1 MEMMNKER
9 CLVMFAKYP
18 EKGKVKSR
26 LCQHWDEGL
35 VVLLYRSFIGDL
47 LDRLSGGD
55 YRFRIAYHPVEKKT
69 DFIKQFGDGFSYM
82 PQIGENLGERMKN
95 AFTRCF
101 SEGFR
106 SVVVIGSDSPDL
118 PRWIIGEAFQSLE
131 KHGAVIGPALDGGY
145 YLIGFSGKL
154 SSHGV
159 FEGITWGTNN
169 VFEKTMQHLQE
180 AGITVHVLP
189 PWRDI
194 DRPEDIAALIKDNE
208 KTDFAAS
215 KTMAWLLMR
224 PMFSIIVPVLN
235 EETAINSAIEH
246 IGDLQGNSGSAEI
259 IVVDGDAGGK
269 TIQAIQGSNV
279 ITAVGKKGRGNQMN
293 RGAALAKGDIILFLH
308 ADTRLPFNALNL
320 IDSAL
325 HDPVCVAGAFDLAI
339 ASERP
344 IFRLIEKTASL
355 RSRLTRVPYG
365 DQGIFFRREYFN
377 AIGGFADI
385 PIMEDVEIMRR
396 IKKRGDR
403 IALIDA
409 PVATSARR
417 WEKEGVLKCTLRNR
431 LMISLYLSGVSPER
445 LAKFYR

>member
-1 MEMMNKER
+1 MEMMNKDR
-9 CLVMFAKYP
+9 CLIMFAKYP

-35 VVLLYRSFIGDL
+35 VVLLYRSFIEDL
-47 LDRLSGGD
+47 LYRLSGGD
-55 YRFRIAYHPVEKKT
+55 YRFRVAYHPVEKKT

-82 PQIGENLGERMKN
+82 PQIGEDLGERMKD

-101 SEGFR
+101 SESFR
-106 SVVVIGSDSPDL
+106 YVVVIGSDSPDL
-118 PRWIIGEAFQSLE
+118 PRRIIGEAFQALE

-154 SSHGV
+154 SFHGV
-159 FEGITWGTNN
+159 FEGIPWGTDN

-180 AGITVHVLP
+180 AGIPVHVLP

-208 KTDFAAS
+208 KTDFAES
-215 KTMAWLLMR
+215 KTMTWLLMR
-224 PMFSIIVPVLN
+224 PLFSIIVPVLN
-235 EETAINSAIEH
+235 EESVINPAIEH
-246 IGDLQGNSGSAEI
+246 IGTLQEATGSYEI
-259 IVVDGDAGGK
+259 IVVDGDPEGK
-269 TIQAIQGSNV
+269 TIGAIRDTKV

-293 RGAALAKGDIILFLH
+293 RGAALARGDILLFLH
-308 ADTRLPFNALNL
+308 ADTRLPFNALTL

-325 HDPVCVAGAFDLAI
+325 RDPAFVAGAFDLAI
-339 ASERP
+339 ASVRP
-344 IFRLIEKTASL
+344 VFRLIEKTASL
-355 RSRLTRVPYG
+355 RSRVTRIPYG
-365 DQGIFFRREYFN
+365 DQALFFHRDSFN

-396 IKKRGDR
+396 IKKRGDP
-403 IALIDA
+403 IAFIDA
-409 PVATSARR
+409 PVTTSSRR
-417 WEKEGVLKCTLRNR
+417 WEKEGVLYCTLRNR
-431 LMISLYLSGVSPER
+431 LIISLYLSGVSPER